1 MLYLA
6 YGSNLNIKQMKIRCP
21 YAKPS
26 GTFYMPNYRLVF
38 RRVADITK
46 SEGAKVPIGVWKI
59 TKQCE
64 IALDRY
70 EGYPTLYRK
79 EYISL
84 KQNDKRVTAMF
95 YIMNDESY
103 EYMPSISYLKT
114 IEQGYKDFKLNL
126 EYLNNAEKNSR
137 KHSDDY
143 FNELFPSYRR

>member
-46 SEGAKVPIGVWKI
+46 SEGNKVPIGVWKI

-84 KQNDKRVTAMF
+84 NEIKQKYKPNEAKLTEDALLET
-95 YIMNDESY
+95 YI
-103 EYMPSISYLKT
+103 I
-114 IEQGYKDFKLNL
+114 
-126 EYLNNAEKNSR
+126 
-137 KHSDDY
+137 
-143 FNELFPSYRR
+143 